1 MLLYL
6 MDRQSCGSLI
16 GQLKGAVVDY
26 IENFKKFLV
35 KKLEDSGVYLIFDRY
50 PDYSTKSVTR
60 DARECTASRVF
71 QLSEQAPLPPQNV
84 ILTVSKN
91 KVQLMSMICSNITK
105 DKTFHSQHS
114 ARHKLVITG
123 SDLVPTEIHH
133 GATKARHD
141 MRTSHLRGR
150 QHYSSASYQVR
161 RRATAV
167 IHSRNC

>member
-1 MLLYL
+1 M
-6 MDRQSCGSLI
+6 
-16 GQLKGAVVDY
+16 DY

-35 KKLEDSGVYLIFDRY
+35 KKLKDSDVYLIFDRY

-91 KVQLMSMICSNITK
+91 KIQLMSMICSNITK
-105 DKTFHSQHS
+105 DKTFQSQHS

-123 SDLVPTEIHH
+123 SKKKIQRFHFAV
-133 GATKARHD
+133 RHYLLN
-141 MRTSHLRGR
+141 RVFSFIFR
-150 QHYSSASYQVR
+150 
-161 RRATAV
+161 
-167 IHSRNC
+167 